1 MLCYAGKRGITT
13 INYKKI
19 FFILLRIDGNAGL
32 RGGLLLYCRRYRGP
46 ALPAG
51 VYYYYYFI
59 LFYFLRTSL
68 YCRRYRGPALP
79 AGVYYYFIYI
89 YIGPTAHEQRGA
101 TKLLFFTF
109 LFIYLSH
116 LHIYTGPTADEQRGA
131 TKPSQGAAS
140 AGCRARHVH
149 ALP

>member
-1 MLCYAGKRGITT
+1 MLCYGGKRGITT

-32 RGGLLLYCRRYRGP
+32 RGGLL
-46 ALPAG
+46 
-51 VYYYYYFI
+51 
-59 LFYFLRTSL
+59 L